1 MPYSIIRRLLQSL
14 FLLWG
19 VLTLSFLL
27 LHLSPGSPADKYLS
41 PQVSLE
47 TLTLIRHNFGFD
59 QPIPS
64 QYLKWLRQWL
74 RGDLGFSF
82 SQHRPVSA
90 VIREAIPPTLE
101 LTLPALALNFL
112 LGTLFGALAAFRAGK
127 TTDRVL
133 MFMNTS
139 IYCLPGFWLA
149 LMLVLIFSVQ
159 LGWLPSAYTASL
171 DYAQFSLW
179 HKILDK
185 ISHLTLP
192 VLTLALAGAAAT
204 TRYVREALVDALQA
218 NFVRVAVA
226 KGLSPWQI
234 FRHHL
239 LRHILLPLISL
250 LGLSLPFI
258 LGGAILIEVI
268 FAWPGMGRLAFE
280 AIFSRDYPL
289 VLALSGI
296 SAIFVIAGNF
306 FADLLYGLVDPRI
319 KLFRS

>member
-1 MPYSIIRRLLQSL
+1 L
-14 FLLWG
+14 LLWG

-41 PQVSLE
+41 PQVSPE
-47 TLTLIRHNFGFD
+47 TLALIRHNFGFD
-59 QPIPS
+59 QSITS
-64 QYLKWLRQWL
+64 QYLKWLWQWL
-74 RGDLGFSF
+74 HGNLGFSF
-82 SQHRPVSA
+82 SRHRPVIA

-101 LTLPALALNFL
+101 LTLPALALNFV
-112 LGTLFGALAAFRAGK
+112 LGTVLGAIAAFHAGRS
-127 TTDRVL
+127 TDRVL
-133 MFMNTS
+133 MFVNTTV
-139 IYCLPGFWLA
+139 YCMPGFWLA
-149 LMLVLIFSVQ
+149 LMLVLIFSVR

-185 ISHLTLP
+185 LSHLALP

-204 TRYVREALVDALQA
+204 ARYVREALVDALQA
-218 NFVRVAVA
+218 NFAKVAVA
-226 KGLSPWQI
+226 KGLSPWQL

-239 LRHILLPLISL
+239 LRHALLPLISL

-289 VLALSGI
+289 VLALTAI
-296 SAIFVIAGNF
+296 SAVFVIAGNF
-306 FADLLYGLVDPRI
+306 LADMLYGLADPRI
-319 KLFRS
+319 ELFRR